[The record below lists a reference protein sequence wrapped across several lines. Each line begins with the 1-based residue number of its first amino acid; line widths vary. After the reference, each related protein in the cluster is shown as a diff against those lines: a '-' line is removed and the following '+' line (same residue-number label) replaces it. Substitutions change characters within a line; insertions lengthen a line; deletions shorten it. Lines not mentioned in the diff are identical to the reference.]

1 MGFKQA
7 AVLAPISF
15 FLGVLFICFNID
27 HKLLFTDHT
36 DEAIADGFH
45 FYTTFFNAPPAIKA
59 LLHGL
64 VAVGILSLV
73 AKLHTWSESAMLFD
87 GTSLIAYVFGVVMY
101 LSVVIPSLRTIATP
115 LAEETA
121 EVRLEAMT
129 VLSAANVLII
139 LCLCA
144 ILMLQAG
151 QAYAHR

>member
-1 MGFKQA
+1 
-7 AVLAPISF
+7 
-15 FLGVLFICFNID
+15 
-27 HKLLFTDHT
+27 
-36 DEAIADGFH
+36 
-45 FYTTFFNAPPAIKA
+45 
-59 LLHGL
+59 
-64 VAVGILSLV
+64 
-73 AKLHTWSESAMLFD
+73 
-87 GTSLIAYVFGVVMY
+87 MY

-151 QAYAHR
+151 QAYAHRSVAREVGKMRETTKIQ